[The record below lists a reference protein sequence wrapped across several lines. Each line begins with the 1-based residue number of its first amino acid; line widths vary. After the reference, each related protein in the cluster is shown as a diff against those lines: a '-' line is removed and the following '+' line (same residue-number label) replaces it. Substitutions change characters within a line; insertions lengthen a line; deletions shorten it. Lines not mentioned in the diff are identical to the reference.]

1 MFPIH
6 LDIGFNQIYFYEGL
20 YFLIS
25 IGLGVYICYRWVKA
39 NGGKTELF
47 EGLVTWS
54 ILGALLG
61 ARLSHFLFW
70 NLDLFLS
77 NPAILFSLSGAGNS
91 ITGGL
96 LGGMLG
102 GYFFTKRKKLN
113 YFEYFSMLSPGIL
126 IGQAVGRI
134 GCFFNG
140 DAYGTATNS
149 IFGVQFPRYGTWIP
163 SFETELAYSSSAWQ
177 WSFERGLVEAGSTM
191 STPLHPTQLYEML
204 GDFAILA
211 VVIYLFNKYWKSNK
225 NSPIIFYVH
234 TGGYALL
241 RFALEFIRGDREFV
255 AFANMTNLQLSLLA
269 YVIVAGILLMKYLK
283 KAQLKTS

>member
-6 LDIGFNQIYFYEGL
+6 LDLGFNQIYFYEGL

-25 IGLGVYICYRWVKA
+25 IGLGVYVCYRWVKA
-39 NGGKTELF
+39 HGGRVDLF
-47 EGLVTWS
+47 EGLVIWA
-54 ILGALLG
+54 IIGALIG

-77 NPAILFSLSGAGNS
+77 NPAVLFSLTGAGNS

-96 LGGMLG
+96 IGGMLG

-113 YFEYFSMLSPGIL
+113 YFEYFSLLSPGIL

-134 GCFFNG
+134 GCFLNG
-140 DAYGTATNS
+140 DAYGTATDS
-149 IFGVQFPRYGTWIP
+149 IFGMSFPRYGTWVP
-163 SFETELAYSSSAWQ
+163 SFEKEFELSSSAWR
-177 WSFERGLVEAGSTM
+177 WSFEQGLVDANSTM
-191 STPLHPTQLYEML
+191 SAALHPTQLYEMF
-204 GDFAILA
+204 GDFILLA
-211 VVIYLFNKYWKSNK
+211 VVILVFKKVWSNQK
-225 NSPIIFYVH
+225 NSPVIFYIH

-241 RFALEFIRGDREFV
+241 RFMMEFMRGDREFV

-269 YVIVAGILLMKYLK
+269 YVIIASILWWKYEQQH
-283 KAQLKTS
+283 KAV

>member
-25 IGLGVYICYRWVKA
+25 IGLGVYVCYRWVHA

-102 GYFFTKRKKLN
+102 GYFFTKRK
-113 YFEYFSMLSPGIL
+113 
-126 IGQAVGRI
+126 
-134 GCFFNG
+134 
-140 DAYGTATNS
+140 
-149 IFGVQFPRYGTWIP
+149 IP
-163 SFETELAYSSSAWQ
+163 T
-177 WSFERGLVEAGSTM
+177 RT
-191 STPLHPTQLYEML
+191 
-204 GDFAILA
+204 I
-211 VVIYLFNKYWKSNK
+211 
-225 NSPIIFYVH
+225 
-234 TGGYALL
+234 
-241 RFALEFIRGDREFV
+241 
-255 AFANMTNLQLSLLA
+255 
-269 YVIVAGILLMKYLK
+269 
-283 KAQLKTS
+283 

>member
-1 MFPIH
+1 MKDFI
-6 LDIGFNQIYFYEGL
+6 
-20 YFLIS
+20 FLIS
-25 IGLGVYICYRWVKA
+25 IGLGVYVCYRWVHA

-113 YFEYFSMLSPGIL
+113 YFEYFSLLSPGIL

-134 GCFFNG
+134 GCFLNG
-140 DAYGTATNS
+140 DAYGTATNGM
-149 IFGVQFPRYGTWIP
+149 FGF
-163 SFETELAYSSSAWQ
+163 SFLDMEHGFHPLKQSYPTHL
-177 WSFERGLVEAGSTM
+177 RHGNGLLS
-191 STPLHPTQLYEML
+191 
-204 GDFAILA
+204 GD
-211 VVIYLFNKYWKSNK
+211 
-225 NSPIIFYVH
+225 
-234 TGGYALL
+234 
-241 RFALEFIRGDREFV
+241 
-255 AFANMTNLQLSLLA
+255 
-269 YVIVAGILLMKYLK
+269 
-283 KAQLKTS
+283 